1 MMRPGPWADV
11 ALDTPPATCE
21 SRGVPFHSLKSPVG
35 AAFAA
40 LVSAAVLAQSPGTV
54 KALPVAGEVFAVA
67 GHTSFLILPPE
78 PARTQPLPWVFYAPT
93 LPGLPEA
100 AEQWMFERFLAAGIA
115 IAGIDVGESYGSPAG
130 RELYSALHA
139 HLVAERGLARKACL
153 LARSRGGLML
163 YNWAAEH
170 ADSVAC
176 IAGIYP
182 VCDLA
187 SWPGLV
193 RACGAY
199 GMTEGELAA
208 SLRDHNPIDR
218 LAPLAQA
225 GVPIFHI
232 HGDDDRV
239 VPLARNSAVVQQR
252 YAELGGTMVLEI
264 VPGGGHDMARAWFES
279 RRLVDFVIDGAKA
292 AAVRT
297 AAGTTRGILEPNDTR
312 RPEGAVQLVG
322 PEGSRM
328 VPEKAGAECLWVFAD
343 GVLTASPAWDSVVTP
358 EPYRDFR
365 LHVEFN
371 VNEAP
376 GADPE
381 ARGNSGVYLQ
391 ERYELQILDSYGVAA
406 ADYKASYCGSLYRLK
421 QPDRLAC
428 RPAGEWQTY
437 DVVFRA
443 ARYDG
448 DTKVEDA
455 RITALHNGQ
464 LIHDDFAI
472 PRKTG
477 AGAAEG
483 PAPRPIKLQ
492 GHHNPVRFR
501 NVWIR
506 ELDLG
511 GRERR

>member
-1 MMRPGPWADV
+1 MQNLPKPLRI
-11 ALDTPPATCE
+11 
-21 SRGVPFHSLKSPVG
+21 G
-35 AAFAA
+35 AAFAV
-40 LVSAAVLAQSPGTV
+40 LVPVAGQSPAV
-54 KALPVAGEVFAVA
+54 EKRLPIAGEVFAVA
-67 GHTSFLILPPE
+67 GHPAFLILPPE
-78 PARTQPLPWVFYAPT
+78 SARARPLPWVLYAPT
-93 LPGLPEA
+93 LPGLPAES
-100 AEQWMFERFLAAGIA
+100 EQWMFERFLAAGIA

-139 HLVAERGLARKACL
+139 HLVAERGLARRACL
-153 LARSRGGLML
+153 LARSRGGPML

-170 ADSVAC
+170 ADRVAC

-187 SWPGLV
+187 SWPGLA
-193 RACGAY
+193 RACDAY
-199 GMTEGELAA
+199 GMTERELAA
-208 SLRDHNPIDR
+208 SLREHNPIDR
-218 LAPLAQA
+218 LAPLAAA

-252 YAELGGTMVLEI
+252 YAQLGGTMVLET
-264 VPGGGHDMARAWFES
+264 VAGGGHDMSRAWFES
-279 RRLVDFVIDGAKA
+279 QRLVDFVIGHAKA
-292 AAVRT
+292 AAARP
-297 AAGTTRGILEPNDTR
+297 AAGTTRGVLDPDDLR
-312 RPEGAVQLVG
+312 RPPDAVQLVG
-322 PEGSRM
+322 PERSLM
-328 VPEKAGAECLWVFAD
+328 VPEQRGAESRWVFAD
-343 GVLTASPAWDSVVTP
+343 GVLTASPMWDSVVSP
-358 EPYRDFR
+358 KPYRDFR
-365 LHVEFN
+365 LHVEFA
-371 VNEAP
+371 VNDAP

-406 ADYKASYCGSLYRLK
+406 EDYTASHCGSLYRLK

-428 RPAGEWQTY
+428 KPAGEWQTY

-455 RITALHNGQ
+455 RITAWHNGA

-492 GHHNPVRFR
+492 GHHNEVRFR
-501 NVWIR
+501 NVWIQ

-511 GRERR
+511 GDGERR